1 MHANEHEEES
11 RTADERRFTQMRGG
25 RECPRKGTAN
35 GSAYAKPT
43 ARPAAKKENLTQ
55 KRLFGRPAMI
65 DPEIF
70 TNVQRALTAI
80 ERGEAIRVLY
90 ACESGSRAWGFASGD
105 SDYDVRFIYVHPRDH
120 YLSVFANRDVIEQK
134 ITDDL
139 DISGWDLRKT
149 LGLVSKSN
157 PPLLEWFKSP
167 IVYRQD
173 PEFVG
178 AFRSLM
184 DQFYS
189 PKRCFA
195 HYLHMGAG
203 NWRRYIEGREWGDN
217 LK

>member
-1 MHANEHEEES
+1 
-11 RTADERRFTQMRGG
+11 
-25 RECPRKGTAN
+25 
-35 GSAYAKPT
+35 
-43 ARPAAKKENLTQ
+43 
-55 KRLFGRPAMI
+55 
-65 DPEIF
+65 
-70 TNVQRALTAI
+70 
-80 ERGEAIRVLY
+80 
-90 ACESGSRAWGFASGD
+90 
-105 SDYDVRFIYVHPRDH
+105 VHPRDH